1 LATRQEGTNV
11 TVFVSR
17 HAKHNHEIWSGN
29 QEYMNV
35 NGSPKMVTKMPALSV
50 QFEPRRLTEL
60 QRRTAAQAFGMIPYG
75 RDLIMLPNSVDAGH
89 PDDGWRPGYSAEA
102 AATAYPRAHD
112 DVVIG
117 VSGEAV
123 ATTGYDPQFN
133 LGSYDTGSDHNDQS
147 GMIPYQSVGARS
159 EKERKAVWD
168 EVEAVL
174 RASPDFGRS
183 IIAIDEQ
190 TIPPPFPG
198 YVKSEGRHGGRG
210 RVDADDVRRGRLQLR
225 PDPRVRAGG
234 EAAAEHDGDDGG
246 ALRRTAR
253 PRKAAGGCP
262 LRPRGDGS
270 VMEGHDIAVRRL
282 DAWQSLVRE
291 TEVAEAAKKDGRAGS
306 VWLSARQARDV
317 IDHHNDTMRGA
328 YAPDPKEAA

>member
-1 LATRQEGTNV
+1 V

-198 YVKSEGRHGGRG
+198 YVKVKGDTAAAVESMRMTC
-210 RVDADDVRRGRLQLR
+210 DAAGFNYGPILEYERAVKQRPNMMAMMEARYAEQLDLAKQQADVRSGL
-225 PDPRVRAGG
+225 
-234 EAAAEHDGDDGG
+234 
-246 ALRRTAR
+246 
-253 PRKAAGGCP
+253 
-262 LRPRGDGS
+262 
-270 VMEGHDIAVRRL
+270 
-282 DAWQSLVRE
+282 
-291 TEVAEAAKKDGRAGS
+291 EVT
-306 VWLSARQARDV
+306 VQ
-317 IDHHNDTMRGA
+317 
-328 YAPDPKEAA
+328 